1 MTLSS
6 LNALLG
12 GSLLGLSAFVLMQ
25 FNGRILGVSGMVAGL
40 LHRPSDD
47 ISARWAFIAGLI
59 TAGLFFRVFS
69 PSVFGSATDLPLGQ
83 IAAAGILVGFGS
95 QLANGCTSGH
105 GICGISRLSKRSWVA
120 TSLFISAGVFTRCWI
135 GG

>member
-12 GSLLGLSAFVLMQ
+12 GCLLGLSAFVLMQ

-40 LHRPSDD
+40 LHRPSEDL
-47 ISARWAFIAGLI
+47 SSRRAFIAGLI
-59 TAGLFFRVFS
+59 TAGLLLRVFS
-69 PSVFGSATDLPLGQ
+69 LSVFGVATDLPLGQ
-83 IAAAGILVGFGS
+83 IAVAGILVGFGS

-120 TSLFISAGVFTRCWI
+120 TSLFISAGVITRYWI